1 MKTIRSNQFGFVHL
15 ALIVTLVLLVV
26 VGFAGYRL
34 IQNNNKTTAD
44 SAGTEKTVPSKIES
58 KDDVQAAS
66 KALDSDQQDSAMD
79 PSQLDGD
86 LNDLL

>member
-26 VGFAGYRL
+26 VGFASYRL

-44 SAGTEKTVPSKIES
+44 SASTEKTVPSKIES

-79 PSQLDGD
+79 PSQLDSD